1 MTFREFLVIRV
12 SSDIIMVM
20 IIDSHVHLVTAE
32 MIRAIRKRYDK
43 LRPNIASQAMEK
55 GTGPVGPEFMKYLQ
69 KVTVDDYASKWLSEM
84 DKNKIDRAL
93 FLPIAECHDE
103 LLKFISLSPDRFA
116 GYAFLDNP
124 VEKAAAK
131 KLGRL
136 IGSGGLVGLKLY
148 PSIQGVSIADKRL
161 FPIYETAGA
170 LGIPI
175 LIHFGI
181 THAPI
186 ADYRFTNPLD
196 LNLPSKL
203 FPETSFIIAHFGA
216 GFFREILMLGFHAS
230 NIYVDTSGT
239 NNWRLFTPDAPSLKK
254 VFQRA
259 LDVYGYERILFGTDT
274 IFNHK
279 AGYRSH
285 ILKEQRGVLSKL
297 DLKAKERKA
306 IMGGNAAR
314 LFNL

>member
-1 MTFREFLVIRV
+1 MILRELLVIRA
-12 SSDIIMVM
+12 SSDIILFM
-20 IIDSHVHLVTAE
+20 IIDSHVHLITAK
-32 MIRAIRKRYDK
+32 MILALQKRYDK
-43 LRPNIASQAMEK
+43 LRPNIASQAVAK
-55 GTGPVGPEFMKYLQ
+55 GTGPVGPEFVKYLQ
-69 KVTVDDYASKWLSEM
+69 KVTVKDYAAKWLSEM

-93 FLPIAECHDE
+93 FLPIAEVHDE
-103 LLKFISLSPDRFA
+103 LLEFIALNPDRFA

-124 VEKAAAK
+124 VAKGAAK
-131 KLGRL
+131 KLRRL

-161 FPIYETAGA
+161 FAVYETAGE

-203 FPETSFIIAHFGA
+203 FPETNFIIAHFGA
-216 GFFREILMLGFHAS
+216 GFFREILLLGFHAS
-230 NIYVDTSGT
+230 NIHIDTSGT
-239 NNWRLFTPDAPSLKK
+239 NNWRLFTPDAPPLSK
-254 VFQRA
+254 VFKRA
-259 LDVYGYERILFGTDT
+259 IEVYGAERILFGTDT
-274 IFNHK
+274 VFNHK
-279 AGYRSH
+279 VGYRSH
-285 ILKEQRGVLSKL
+285 ILKEQKGVLSRL
-297 DLKAKERKA
+297 GLKAKERKA

-314 LFNL
+314 LFKL